1 MNILIILASTREGRA
16 GEKVARWVKEQAA
29 TRSDFASELVDLRDW
44 PLPFFT
50 SATPP
55 GSPDYRPE
63 GLVQQWSEKIAS
75 ADGFLVVTPEYNH
88 GYPAA
93 LKNALDHL
101 FREWNRKPVAFVSYG
116 GAAGGARSVEQ
127 LRQVAVE
134 LAMAPIREALHIT
147 AIWSALNE
155 DGSPKDP
162 SAAKRLTAVLDEL
175 AWWANALKAARKAG

>member
-16 GEKVARWVKEQAA
+16 GEKVARWVEKEAVGRA
-29 TRSDFASELVDLRDW
+29 DFAAELVDLRDW

-50 SATPP
+50 SAIPP
-55 GSPDYRPE
+55 GSPDYQPQ
-63 GLVQQWSEKIAS
+63 GIVKQWSEKIAS

-101 FREWNRKPVAFVSYG
+101 FREWNKKPIAFVSYG

-134 LAMAPIREALHIT
+134 LQMAPVREALHIT
-147 AIWSALNE
+147 GIWSALNE

-162 SAAKRLTAVLDEL
+162 AAAKRLAAVFDEL
-175 AWWANALKAARKAG
+175 SWWAAALRAARQAG

>member
-16 GEKVARWVKEQAA
+16 GEKVAQWVEKLAMA
-29 TRSDFASELVDLRDW
+29 RSDFASELVDLRDW

-50 SATPP
+50 SAVPP
-55 GSPDYRPE
+55 GSPDYQPE
-63 GLVQQWSEKIAS
+63 GLVKQWSEKIAS

-88 GYPAA
+88 GYPGV

-134 LAMAPIREALHIT
+134 LQMAPVREALHI
-147 AIWSALNE
+147 AGIWNALGE
-155 DGSPKDP
+155 DDSPKDP
-162 SAAKRLTAVLDEL
+162 SAAKRLAAIFDEL
-175 AWWANALKAARKAG
+175 AWWATALKAARQAG